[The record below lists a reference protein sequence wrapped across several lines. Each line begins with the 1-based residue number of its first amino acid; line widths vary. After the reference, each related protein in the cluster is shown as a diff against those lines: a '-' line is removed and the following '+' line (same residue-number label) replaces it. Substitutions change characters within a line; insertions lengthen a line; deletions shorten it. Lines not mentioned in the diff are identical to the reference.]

1 MADGSVTTGSGVSYV
16 DLTNNQT
23 IDGFKN
29 FTKDIKIKDLDLGH
43 GGFNEISNV
52 AFGNNALVSNQSG
65 TYNIAFG
72 RDAARNNNSG
82 SNNVVIGSGANY
94 YNESSSDIIAIG
106 TGALHA
112 EKGTGNVALGSWA
125 GHRGGIADNLTN
137 SVFLGKNSSAGGGS
151 VDNSVALGYG
161 ASVDANN
168 TIQLGNGS
176 ITDVK
181 TSGKV
186 TASGFK
192 TPSGTSSQYLMAD
205 GSVTTGSSGV
215 PYNGATQ
222 AVDLGNY
229 NLSVYNVTIGIGSGG
244 QQTNTALGNTAL
256 ANNTNG
262 YYNTATGGNALRYN
276 TSGVQNT
283 SNGFESLFN
292 NQTGSDNTAFG
303 FRGLINNTNGNYNTA
318 VGYESLGSNSS
329 GEKNT
334 AIGKWALSQN
344 TGGSNNTAIGY
355 DANVYSGSGNFNN
368 STAIGFESRI
378 TASNMVSLGNGSI
391 TRVETSGTLY
401 SNGAALTSDKRLKTN
416 IVPISN
422 AIETIMKLNPVHYDK
437 KNTINSK
444 EYAKAENGFIA
455 QEIQKIL
462 PFIVKEGTDAD
473 KLLSVDYNSIIP
485 VLAKAIQEQ
494 QKEIEELKE
503 LVKQLINKK

>member
-1 MADGSVTTGSGVSYV
+1 MTGATGAQGPAGNDGAAGATGATGATGAQGPIGLTGATGAAGATGATGAQGIQGDKGDKGDNGSDASITIGTISGSSNSNGASISSGELNLSPADASNGGIVTTG
-16 DLTNNQT
+16 TQT
-23 IDGFKN
+23 IAGSKT
-29 FTKDIKIKDLDLGH
+29 FTNDI
-43 GGFNEISNV
+43 
-52 AFGNNALVSNQSG
+52 
-65 TYNIAFG
+65 
-72 RDAARNNNSG
+72 
-82 SNNVVIGSGANY
+82 
-94 YNESSSDIIAIG
+94 
-106 TGALHA
+106 
-112 EKGTGNVALGSWA
+112 
-125 GHRGGIADNLTN
+125 
-137 SVFLGKNSSAGGGS
+137 
-151 VDNSVALGYG
+151 
-161 ASVDANN
+161 
-168 TIQLGNGS
+168 
-176 ITDVK
+176 
-181 TSGKV
+181 
-186 TASGFK
+186 TASSFK
-192 TPSGTSSQYLMAD
+192 VPSGTSSQYLMAD

-215 PYNGATQ
+215 PYSGATQ

-256 ANNTNG
+256 ANNNNG
-262 YYNTATGGNALRYN
+262 YQNTATGANALKYN

-292 NQTGSDNTAFG
+292 NTTGSNNTAFG
-303 FRGLINNTNGNYNTA
+303 FKGLGNTTTGNDNTA
-318 VGYESLGSNSS
+318 VGYEALEKTNSD
-329 GEKNT
+329 KNT

-444 EYAKAENGFIA
+444 EYAKSENGFIA